1 MLHGTC
7 VCNVF
12 CRSLGDPS
20 LRFLQRQILFFWS
33 LDCDFAKQM
42 SVGLGC
48 PRQIKVC
55 IQYASLSILGKPN
68 MIASTLVHCG
78 NGQYPSLKDNLFSV
92 CYCITIN
99 LKSRTRTQRT
109 CCHVLWRDGF
119 ACRFLLECET
129 ALSKH
134 CKESSPLWNLLP

>member
-1 MLHGTC
+1 MAR

-33 LDCDFAKQM
+33 LDCDFVKQM

-48 PRQIKVC
+48 PRQIKVY
-55 IQYASLSILGKPN
+55 IQYASLSIFGKPN
-68 MIASTLVHCG
+68 MIASTSVHYG
-78 NGQYPSLKDNLFSV
+78 NGQYPSLKDSLFSV

-99 LKSRTRTQRT
+99 LMSRSHRENLLL
-109 CCHVLWRDGF
+109 CFVEKDGF

-129 ALSKH
+129 VLSK
-134 CKESSPLWNLLP
+134 L

>member
-12 CRSLGDPS
+12 WRSLGDPS

-68 MIASTLVHCG
+68 MIASTSVHCG
-78 NGQYPSLKDNLFSV
+78 NGEYPSLKDNLFSV
-92 CYCITIN
+92 IALQSIWCLGHKERKPAVVFYGERWICLQVFVRVWNCPLQTLQII
-99 LKSRTRTQRT
+99 
-109 CCHVLWRDGF
+109 
-119 ACRFLLECET
+119 
-129 ALSKH
+129 LSK
-134 CKESSPLWNLLP
+134 LWNLLP